1 MNKKRGV
8 LFVINDFNVG
18 GAEVFI
24 LRLGKAFQQNYTVYI
39 TDINPNKSDDIFKQR
54 YKNNGFE
61 FVNSCFNFS
70 QTIDW
75 FLWKVNAFFSLFG
88 YKNFH
93 KNVLFMYQKSYWK
106 KVIKSKNIQVV
117 NSHLIASDS
126 FVYNEIQ
133 KYRKTLGFKWVVTM
147 HSSYNPIHYQSLSL
161 DKKTT
166 FFERVIA
173 IMNCCDAIV
182 GVAEENFNIFQ
193 EIRINKTPKKIY
205 LGYDA
210 GVALIEDE
218 KKNNNFTILMIGRGM
233 KEKGWEIAINSFLSI
248 KDEFTH
254 VHLNLI
260 GPLTEYM
267 QNLKEKFECSQ
278 IHFEGYKENP
288 VPYYKNASI
297 SILPSFGESL
307 PYSII
312 ESLGHNLPVIVSS
325 RGEMPE
331 MIKNR
336 GVGAG
341 VVLEDDENGLP
352 SSQHLSM
359 LLKELITNKEKYNEL
374 KLNTKTVFNQ
384 FSIVNCVN
392 EYLELFKSLK

>member
-1 MNKKRGV
+1 MNKKKGV

-24 LRLGKAFQQNYTVYI
+24 LRLGKALQETYTVYI
-39 TDINPNKSDDIFKQR
+39 TDINPNKRDIVFKQR
-54 YKNNGFE
+54 YKNEGFE
-61 FVNSCFNFS
+61 FVNSSFSFS

-75 FLWKVNAFFSLFG
+75 FLWKLNAFFLLIGF
-88 YKNFH
+88 KNFH
-93 KNVLFMYQKSYWK
+93 KNVLFMYQKSYWS
-106 KVIKSKNIQVV
+106 KVLKRKNIQVV

-133 KYRKTLGFKWVVTM
+133 KYRKTIGFKWVVTM

-161 DKKTT
+161 DQKST

-173 IMNCCDAIV
+173 IMNSCDAIV
-182 GVAEENFNIFQ
+182 GVAEENFKIFQ
-193 EIRINKTPKKIY
+193 EVRINKTPKKIY

-210 GVALIEDE
+210 GEVVEETE

-233 KEKGWEIAINSFLSI
+233 REKGWEIAIKAFLSI
-248 KDEFTH
+248 KDEYTH

-267 QNLKEKFECSQ
+267 QNLKDKFECSQ

-288 VPYYKNASI
+288 VPYYKNANL

-312 ESLGHNLPVIVSS
+312 ESLGHNLPVIVSN
-325 RGEMPE
+325 RGEMAE

-336 GVGAG
+336 GVEAG
-341 VVLEDDENGLP
+341 IVLEDDENGFP
-352 SSQHLSM
+352 SSRHLSII
-359 LLKELITNKEKYNEL
+359 LIDLITNKEKYNEL
-374 KLNTKTVFNQ
+374 KVNTIEVFNQ
-384 FSIVNCVN
+384 FSIKNCVRQ
-392 EYLELFKSLK
+392 YLEIYKV